1 MKYYFTIEISA
12 HILNIKQFMRVF
24 TVMPLE
30 NCNFTATF
38 ERLTD
43 SVLRGLTYDV
53 CIVYLDASLSLVA
66 HSNLRKVFQ
75 MLRESN
81 LKFNPEKCQ
90 LLRKEVRYLGYVL

>member
-1 MKYYFTIEISA
+1 VKYYFTIEISA
-12 HILNIKQFMRVF
+12 HILNIKQFMWVF

-30 NCNFTATF
+30 SCNFTATF

-53 CIVYLDASLSLVA
+53 CIVYFDASLSLVA

-81 LKFNPEKCQ
+81 LKFNPEKC
-90 LLRKEVRYLGYVL
+90 